1 MGFPLYYEGPQFLCH
16 SKNLLSAMQNPTAMY
31 AKLSEELDAHR
42 LAGPFSSPLFLCFVY
57 PL

>member
-42 LAGPFSSPLFLCFVY
+42 LVF
-57 PL
+57 